1 MLAVAAVLLAVASGG
16 AGAAFAVH
24 YDGHTT
30 VVESAPPASVPA
42 GSSAA
47 RGLAAVAAVVQPS
60 IVTISVETATSSG
73 EGSGVIIRSDG
84 TILTNEHVIEAAV
97 GGAGTL
103 TVTLSGGRTAQASI
117 IGQDAPAD
125 IAVIRAAGIS
135 GLTPAAIGF
144 AAALRAG
151 DTVLAVGSP
160 LGLDGTVTSG
170 IVSALN
176 RTISVSSTGPCGGQA
191 ASKIPGMIQADTAI
205 NPDADGDRLL
215 PYGRSAGRAGR
226 AGLIDD
232 ASPAPALRAH
242 GGPAAGRGGWPR
254 PAGRSRRSPG
264 TGAGRCRARI
274 RCPRTAGTGPGGGS

>member
-1 MLAVAAVLLAVASGG
+1 MLAVAAVLLAVAS
-16 AGAAFAVH
+16 
-24 YDGHTT
+24 
-30 VVESAPPASVPA
+30 
-42 GSSAA
+42 
-47 RGLAAVAAVVQPS
+47 
-60 IVTISVETATSSG
+60 
-73 EGSGVIIRSDG
+73 
-84 TILTNEHVIEAAV
+84 

-125 IAVIRAAGIS
+125 IVVIRAAGIS

-176 RTISVSSTGPCGGQA
+176 RTISVSSSGPCGGQA
-191 ASKIPGMIQADTAI
+191 ASKITGMIQADTAI

-232 ASPAPALRAH
+232 ASPAPALRARGHMADQQRAVAAGH
-242 GGPAAGRGGWPR
+242 GLLAGPAAARAPARGGAGPGSAARAPRARARAADRDRVVPAGQHLVQGDDQLQAHVLSARRAGRGR
-254 PAGRSRRSPG
+254 PEQPLEQA
-264 TGAGRCRARI
+264 AE
-274 RCPRTAGTGPGGGS
+274 